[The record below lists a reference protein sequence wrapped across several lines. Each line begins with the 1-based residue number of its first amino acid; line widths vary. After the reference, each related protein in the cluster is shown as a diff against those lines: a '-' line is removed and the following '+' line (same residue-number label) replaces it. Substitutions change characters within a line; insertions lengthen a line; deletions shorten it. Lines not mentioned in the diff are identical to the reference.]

1 MPEYRYNN
9 LNEFLN
15 GWKDNDKYFE
25 MLSLM
30 AQLSRLFSESD
41 VPYLDYRLAENL
53 FCRYY
58 KAMNDARSCTAYD
71 ARISGIGIGI
81 KTFILNNNQSREKIA
96 EFNKLKPTLESLHGL
111 DLARKIGSY
120 RNDRMRL
127 ANSTFDVNE
136 TTYHVVGRTSGML
149 RIFNCPYEEVDI
161 DNILLR
167 KEDDKTIIFEDGKN
181 EYSFTKSKSVLMKRF
196 KITGNDYK
204 DVKIE
209 ILENPLELLEEFF
222 GKHNQEIS
230 EAKKHVPGIDYVML
244 PLYSVRKHEVAPKSG
259 LNQWNAGGRP
269 RHHDEVYIPIPKTIH
284 KLYPDFFPPR
294 DVDFTLYLPDGK
306 SMSAKICQADGK
318 ALMSN
323 PNRSLGEWILRKIL
337 NKQPGELVTMD
348 DLNRYG
354 FNSVCVENLHTVD
367 NDGRMEYRI
376 SFAEIPESYNNFIG
390 MDE

>member
-1 MPEYRYNN
+1 MQEYCFNN
-9 LNEFLN
+9 LKEFLI
-15 GWKDNDKYFE
+15 GWKSNDKYFE

-58 KAMNDARSCTAYD
+58 KALNDARSCTAYD

-81 KTFILNNNQSREKIA
+81 KTFILNNNQSKEKIA
-96 EFNKLKPTLESLHGL
+96 EFNKLKPTLEKLHGL

-127 ANSTFDVNE
+127 ANNTFDVNE

-161 DNILLR
+161 DNILLQ

-196 KITGNDYK
+196 KIVGEDFK

-209 ILENPLELLEEFF
+209 ILDNPLDLLEEFF
-222 GKHNQEIS
+222 GKHQKEIV
-230 EAKKHVPGIDYVML
+230 EAKKHIPGIDYVML

-259 LNQWNAGGRP
+259 LNQWNANGRP

-354 FNSVCVENLHTVD
+354 FNSVCVENLHSLD
-367 NDGRMEYRI
+367 QQGRMEYRI
-376 SFAEIPESYNNFIG
+376 SFAEIPESYNRFIG
-390 MDE
+390 MDD